1 MNDSIENRMERIK
14 KGKTTK
20 SQRKLIEYLESV
32 DYENIIYLSIT
43 ELAEYTKVAEA
54 TILRFCRSLG
64 FNGYQEF
71 KLNMA
76 QELSNARLKPGDS
89 EYIRDISENYVDALE
104 KCRKSLSS
112 SAVDEAIECILS
124 AKTVC
129 CFGAGNSY
137 VPALELHNR
146 LMKMGIYS
154 QCERDAHLQNIL
166 ISSCGSEDVMVL
178 FSISGGT
185 KDVVDAAALA
195 RTCGMRIIVVTS
207 HDKSPLTRFA
217 DVVLS
222 SVPIESPTEA
232 GAMASKIIQLFLV
245 DILCTGIY
253 FKDKKKYGDCIAKS
267 NAAVVGKLI

>member
-1 MNDSIENRMERIK
+1 MNESIEERIARVK

-20 SQRKLIEYLESV
+20 SQKKLIEYLERV

-43 ELAEYTKVAEA
+43 ELADSTKVAEA
-54 TILRFCRSLG
+54 TILRFCRLLG

-76 QELSNARLKPGDS
+76 QEMSGGRLKAGDS
-89 EYIRDISENYVDALE
+89 EYIRDISENYARSLE
-104 KCRKSLSS
+104 KCRQSLSS
-112 SAVDEAIECILS
+112 AAVEKAIDCILS
-124 AKTVC
+124 SRTVC
-129 CFGAGNSY
+129 CFGVGNSY

-166 ISSCGSEDVMVL
+166 ISSCGSEDVLVM

-185 KDVVDAAALA
+185 KDLMDAAALA
-195 RTCGMRIIVVTS
+195 RTCGMKIIVVTS
-207 HDKSPLTRFA
+207 HDKPPLTRFA

-222 SVPIESPTEA
+222 SVPTESPTEA
-232 GAMASKIIQLFLV
+232 GAMASKIVQLFLV

>member
-1 MNDSIENRMERIK
+1 MWTPWRNAAKASLLPLWTR
-14 KGKTTK
+14 
-20 SQRKLIEYLESV
+20 
-32 DYENIIYLSIT
+32 
-43 ELAEYTKVAEA
+43 
-54 TILRFCRSLG
+54 RSNVS
-64 FNGYQEF
+64 FPP
-71 KLNMA
+71 K
-76 QELSNARLKPGDS
+76 R
-89 EYIRDISENYVDALE
+89 
-104 KCRKSLSS
+104 
-112 SAVDEAIECILS
+112 SAVS
-124 AKTVC
+124 AP
-129 CFGAGNSY
+129 GNSY

-222 SVPIESPTEA
+222 SVPTESPTEA

>member
-1 MNDSIENRMERIK
+1 MNVQIQSVKFDADKRLVEFVENKMDKLDRFAERST
-14 KGKTTK
+14 G
-20 SQRKLIEYLESV
+20 
-32 DYENIIYLSIT
+32 
-43 ELAEYTKVAEA
+43 AEV
-54 TILRFCRSLG
+54 ILRLDKDFEKGNKIATVTLHMPGEDLVACHQSRS
-64 FNGYQEF
+64 FE
-71 KLNMA
+71 
-76 QELSNARLKPGDS
+76 ES
-89 EYIRDISENYVDALE
+89 
-104 KCRKSLSS
+104 
-112 SAVDEAIECILS
+112 VDEAIECILS

-222 SVPIESPTEA
+222 SVPTESPTEA

>member
-1 MNDSIENRMERIK
+1 MNLQVTGYVCINTSGTRKIGVRVTNRMPRVEHVTVLV
-14 KGKTTK
+14 GKRT
-20 SQRKLIEYLESV
+20 SRHIE
-32 DYENIIYLSIT
+32 
-43 ELAEYTKVAEA
+43 
-54 TILRFCRSLG
+54 
-64 FNGYQEF
+64 
-71 KLNMA
+71 
-76 QELSNARLKPGDS
+76 
-89 EYIRDISENYVDALE
+89 
-104 KCRKSLSS
+104 
-112 SAVDEAIECILS
+112 
-124 AKTVC
+124 
-129 CFGAGNSY
+129 FGIVVNFAGNSY

-222 SVPIESPTEA
+222 SVPTESPTEA